1 MGRATQGVTI
11 FKPADGDAV
20 ASISCVSDLNA
31 PAAAPANGGKGNGK
45 ANGGKASSKA
55 AKARQPS
62 ASAPSAESDDDPAD
76 GADAENGRRNGY
88 QPKFGG
94 LG

>member
-11 FKPADGDAV
+11 FKPAEGDAV

-31 PAAAPANGGKGNGK
+31 AAAPANGGKT
-45 ANGGKASSKA
+45 NGGKTSTKA
-55 AKARQPS
+55 AKAQPS
-62 ASAPSAESDDDPAD
+62 ARARGAESAETDDGA
-76 GADAENGRRNGY
+76 ADAENGRRNGY
-88 QPKFGG
+88 QRKFGG